1 MFKVKHDLCP
11 PFMKKLFTYIS
22 NENGTRSGDTFARPN
37 VESVLKGEQSLRS
50 FGPKVWNSML
60 PDSLK
65 GCKSLS
71 EFKTRIKSWIPTN
84 CPCKLCKTYIAG
96 VGYATVLE
104 WENDKGISTL
114 LRSCLFL
121 TSSGTHMWIV
131 FNVFVAFVYCVLIF
145 IAWYSSCYDL

>member
-1 MFKVKHDLCP
+1 MNIDGFP
-11 PFMKKLFTYIS
+11 

-65 GCKSLS
+65 TCKSLS
-71 EFKTRIKSWIPTN
+71 EFKTRIKSWIPMN

-96 VGYATVLE
+96 VGYTTVVE
-104 WENDKGISTL
+104 
-114 LRSCLFL
+114 
-121 TSSGTHMWIV
+121 
-131 FNVFVAFVYCVLIF
+131 
-145 IAWYSSCYDL
+145 